1 MLENRSVPPD
11 TILPHVEYQDLAA
24 AIDWLI
30 KTLGFIEH
38 YRYGDPVNGAQL
50 HIGNAW
56 IMVNQADPGTSSPAK
71 LGYGTQ
77 SLTVFV
83 DDVDAHFE
91 RTKVAGAKIV
101 EALHVTEYGERQ
113 YGVEDFEGHHWLF
126 SRHARDI
133 SPDEWGAKIAQPAS
147 RQVTVRNWES
157 SDRTRRLAGL
167 CGLAGALLFFVGDIL
182 FYGHL
187 GSGANFPEGMIAT
200 VTRASQQRLFA
211 GGLVGPLAGCLCIV
225 GFWHVYLNIRPAHVL
240 VARLVLILFSVL
252 MVAGSAVH
260 TLWTAKGLALKYCYG
275 QGDPC
280 SDLLMASKS
289 YWALAYNLGAIPGY
303 LGAALLFGL
312 VLLGKTY
319 YPRWTVIANPAVLM
333 VLSPLADRVPAPLGA
348 ILVGGFTNLS
358 IAIFFLVSVATAW
371 NPRRAA

>member
-24 AIDWLI
+24 AIAWLT
-30 KTLGFIEH
+30 KTFGFIEH
-38 YRYGDPVNGAQL
+38 YRYGDPVSGAQL

-83 DDVDAHFE
+83 DDVDERFQ
-91 RTKVAGAKIV
+91 RTKAAGGKIV

-113 YGVEDFEGHHWLF
+113 YGVEDLEGHHWLF
-126 SRHARDI
+126 SRHARDV
-133 SPDEWGAKIAQPAS
+133 SPDEWGAMIAQPS
-147 RQVTVRNWES
+147 FRQEAAKTWES
-157 SDRTRRLAGL
+157 SDRTLRLAGL
-167 CGLAGALLFFVGDIL
+167 CGLAGALLFFLGDML
-182 FYGHL
+182 FYGYF
-187 GSGANFPEGMIAT
+187 GSGASFADGMIAT
-200 VTRASQQRLFA
+200 VMRASQERLFA
-211 GGLVGPLAGCLCIV
+211 GGLVGPLAACLCIV
-225 GFWHVYLNIRPAHVL
+225 GFWHVYLNIRPSQVPL
-240 VARLVLILFSVL
+240 GRMVFILFSAL

-260 TLWTAKGLALKYCYG
+260 TLWTARGLALKDCYG
-275 QGDPC
+275 QGAPC
-280 SDLLMASKS
+280 SDLLTAIKS

-303 LGAALLFGL
+303 FGAVLLFGL
-312 VLLGKTY
+312 VLLRKTY

-348 ILVGGFTNLS
+348 MLVGGFTNLS
-358 IAIFFLVSVATAW
+358 IAAFFLVSVLTTW
-371 NPRRAA
+371 NRRQDA